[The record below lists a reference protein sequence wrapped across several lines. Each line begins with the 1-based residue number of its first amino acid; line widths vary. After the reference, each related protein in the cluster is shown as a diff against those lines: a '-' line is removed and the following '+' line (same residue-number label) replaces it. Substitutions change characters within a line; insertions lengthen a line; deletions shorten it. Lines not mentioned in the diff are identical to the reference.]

1 MRFGETPNCQSLLLR
16 PEQALNEGCIT
27 GIMHMDQALV
37 SEKMATGMFLFM
49 LRNLYS
55 GVRNTY
61 GVPWTQL
68 VEVVRDRENSPRRK
82 SDMEMLV
89 LVILLLVV
97 ICAESVSLRST

>member
-1 MRFGETPNCQSLLLR
+1 MAPSGSYRGRMRFGETPNCQSLLLR
-16 PEQALNEGCIT
+16 IEQALNEGRIST
-27 GIMHMDQALV
+27 GIMHMVQALV
-37 SEKMATGMFLFM
+37 SEKTAPELFLFM
-49 LRNLYS
+49 LINLYS

-89 LVILLLVV
+89 LAILVQ
-97 ICAESVSLRST
+97 